1 MMAALALQGG
11 ALVLLAWSRVY
22 PLSVAALVAA
32 GFGMVTFVSS
42 VHALLQ
48 TLASETMRGRVIG
61 AYVFTFLGLGPLGS
75 LAVGAL
81 AEVWGVPVMI
91 CLSGLVALAVSAGYG
106 LGRPDIR
113 ML

>member
-1 MMAALALQGG
+1 
-11 ALVLLAWSRVY
+11 
-22 PLSVAALVAA
+22 
-32 GFGMVTFVSS
+32 
-42 VHALLQ
+42 LQ

-91 CLSGLVALAVSAGYG
+91 CLSGLVALIVSAGYG